1 MQWARDVDAGLT
13 PVYGGLMSNLKQLPL
28 HTMHQAAGAKFAA
41 FAGYVMPVQYT
52 AGASAEHLHTWQ
64 KTGLF
69 DVSHMGSIEQNTGGA
84 IGYRASKSALDSMNK
99 SLSSEFS
106 KEGFVFVVLHTG
118 WVRTEMTNKRATYST
133 DESA

>member
-1 MQWARDVDAGLT
+1 
-13 PVYGGLMSNLKQLPL
+13 
-28 HTMHQAAGAKFAA
+28 MHQAAGAKFAA

-118 WVRTEMTNKRATYST
+118 WVRTEMTNERATYST